1 MIAERRYNVLK
12 MSKRRKRKKI
22 LAALNLFKKECE
34 ATPVMECCEK
44 CDYEDICD
52 VLMRQ
57 KGETKIPQNWNF
69 NDLKDFNK

>member
-1 MIAERRYNVLK
+1 MFE

-34 ATPVMECCEK
+34 ETPAIDCCGK

-52 VLMRQ
+52 GLRRR
-57 KGETKIPQNWNF
+57 KDKTKIPQDWNF
-69 NDLKDFNK
+69 DDLKGSAK